1 MVHKKKKKILI
12 NGEFFENNEAKK
24 YLKKFLYSKFFVDKE
39 RRNEII
45 ASLDCRNN
53 KEIFIDGIG
62 FNLKINIEILPTNI
76 YDESGKFVLEKRNKN
91 KEDSK
96 VIQELKND
104 CLTIYNRIIN
114 NKNLFCNVMKKY
126 KENFGKIKQ
135 LNQFCF
141 TEIEKKIVI
150 ELSDGSLYVELGYHS
165 VYFYYDYGKGIINL
179 THFDTSHTIKQVKD
193 DLKMLQKVEKLLVEK
208 YS

>member
-12 NGEFFENNEAKK
+12 DGEIFESNEVKK
-24 YLKKFLYSKFFVDKE
+24 YLKKFLYSKFVDKE

-45 ASLDCRNN
+45 VSLDCRNN
-53 KEIFIDGIG
+53 KEIFIDGLE
-62 FNLKINIEILPTNI
+62 FSLKISIEILPTNI
-76 YDESGKFVLEKRNKN
+76 YDENGKFVLEKRNKN
-91 KEDSK
+91 KKNSK
-96 VIQELKND
+96 VIRELKND
-104 CLTIYNRIIN
+104 CLIVYNRIIN

-150 ELSDGSLYVELGYHS
+150 ELSDGSLHMEIGYYN
-165 VYFYYDYGKGIINL
+165 VYFYYDAGEGLINL

>member
-12 NGEFFENNEAKK
+12 DGEIFESNEVKK
-24 YLKKFLYSKFFVDKE
+24 YLKKFLYSKFVDKK

-53 KEIFIDGIG
+53 KEIFIDGLE
-62 FNLKINIEILPTNI
+62 FNLKISIEILPTNI
-76 YDESGKFVLEKRNKN
+76 YDENGKFVLEKRNENKKN
-91 KEDSK
+91 SK

-104 CLTIYNRIIN
+104 CLLIYNRIIN

-126 KENFGKIKQ
+126 KENIDKIKQ

-141 TEIEKKIVI
+141 TEIEKRIVI
-150 ELSDGSLYVELGYHS
+150 NLPDGSLHVEFGYHS
-165 VYFYYDYGKGIINL
+165 VCFYYDAGEGLINL
-179 THFDTSHTIKQVKD
+179 ANFDTSHTIKQVKD

>member
-12 NGEFFENNEAKK
+12 DGEIFESNEVKK
-24 YLKKFLYSKFFVDKE
+24 YLKKFLYSKFVDKE

-53 KEIFIDGIG
+53 KEIFIDGLE
-62 FNLKINIEILPTNI
+62 FSLKISIEILPTNI
-76 YDESGKFVLEKRNKN
+76 YDESGKFVLEKRNENKKN
-91 KEDSK
+91 SK
-96 VIQELKND
+96 VIQEIKND
-104 CLTIYNRIIN
+104 CLLIYNRIIN
-114 NKNLFCNVMKKY
+114 NKKLFNDVMKKY

-165 VYFYYDYGKGIINL
+165 VYFYYDYGKEIINL

-193 DLKMLQKVEKLLVEK
+193 DLKMLQKVEKLLIEK

>member
-12 NGEFFENNEAKK
+12 DGEIFESNEVKK
-24 YLKKFLYSKFFVDKE
+24 YLKKFLYSKFVDKE

-53 KEIFIDGIG
+53 KEIFIDGLE
-62 FNLKINIEILPTNI
+62 FSLKISIEILPTNI
-76 YDESGKFVLEKRNKN
+76 YDENGKFVLEKRNENKKN
-91 KEDSK
+91 SK

-104 CLTIYNRIIN
+104 CLIVYNRIIN

-150 ELSDGSLYVELGYHS
+150 ELSDGSLHVELGYHS
-165 VYFYYDYGKGIINL
+165 VYFYYDYGKEIINL
-179 THFDTSHTIKQVKD
+179 ANFDNSHTLKQVKD

>member
-12 NGEFFENNEAKK
+12 DGEIFESNEVKK
-24 YLKKFLYSKFFVDKE
+24 YLKKFLYSKFVDKE

-53 KEIFIDGIG
+53 KEIFIDGLE
-62 FNLKINIEILPTNI
+62 FSLKISIEILPTNI
-76 YDESGKFVLEKRNKN
+76 YDENGKFVLEKRNKN
-91 KEDSK
+91 KKNSK

-104 CLTIYNRIIN
+104 CLLIYNRIIN
-114 NKNLFCNVMKKY
+114 NKKLFNDVMKKY
-126 KENFGKIKQ
+126 KENIDKIKQ

-141 TEIEKKIVI
+141 TEIEKRIVI
-150 ELSDGSLYVELGYHS
+150 NLPDGSLHVELGYHS
-165 VYFYYDYGKGIINL
+165 VCFYYDAGEGLINL
-179 THFDTSHTIKQVKD
+179 ANFDTSHTIKQVKD

>member
-12 NGEFFENNEAKK
+12 DGEIFESNEVKK
-24 YLKKFLYSKFFVDKE
+24 YLKKFLYSKFVDKE

-53 KEIFIDGIG
+53 KEIFIDGVEFG
-62 FNLKINIEILPTNI
+62 LKISIEILPTNI

-104 CLTIYNRIIN
+104 CLI
-114 NKNLFCNVMKKY
+114 KK
-126 KENFGKIKQ
+126 
-135 LNQFCF
+135 C
-141 TEIEKKIVI
+141 
-150 ELSDGSLYVELGYHS
+150 
-165 VYFYYDYGKGIINL
+165 
-179 THFDTSHTIKQVKD
+179 
-193 DLKMLQKVEKLLVEK
+193 LQH
-208 YS
+208 

>member
-12 NGEFFENNEAKK
+12 DGEIFENNEVKK
-24 YLKKFLYSKFFVDKE
+24 YLKQFLYSKFVDKK

-53 KEIFIDGIG
+53 KEIFIDGLE
-62 FNLKINIEILPTNI
+62 FNLKISIEILPTNI
-76 YDESGKFVLEKRNKN
+76 YDKNGKFVLEKRNKN
-91 KEDSK
+91 KKNSK

-104 CLTIYNRIIN
+104 CLLIYNRIIN
-114 NKNLFCNVMKKY
+114 NKKLFNDVMKKY
-126 KENFGKIKQ
+126 KENIDKIKQ
-135 LNQFCF
+135 LNHASF
-141 TEIEKKIVI
+141 TAMENRFVI
-150 ELSDGSLYVELGYHS
+150 NLPDGSLYVELGYHS
-165 VYFYYDYGKGIINL
+165 VYFYYDAGEGLIKLN
-179 THFDTSHTIKQVKD
+179 HFDTSHTVKQVKD

>member
-12 NGEFFENNEAKK
+12 
-24 YLKKFLYSKFFVDKE
+24 
-39 RRNEII
+39 
-45 ASLDCRNN
+45 
-53 KEIFIDGIG
+53 DGVG

-76 YDESGKFVLEKRNKN
+76 YDESGKFVLEKRNENKKN
-91 KEDSK
+91 SK
-96 VIQELKND
+96 VIQEIKND
-104 CLTIYNRIIN
+104 CLLIYNRIIN
-114 NKNLFCNVMKKY
+114 NKKLFNDVMKKY
-126 KENFGKIKQ
+126 KENIDKIKQ
-135 LNQFCF
+135 LNHFSF
-141 TEIEKKIVI
+141 TAMENRFVI
-150 ELSDGSLYVELGYHS
+150 NLPDSSLHVELGYHS

>member
-12 NGEFFENNEAKK
+12 DGEIFESNEVKK
-24 YLKKFLYSKFFVDKE
+24 YLKEFLYSKFVDKK

-53 KEIFIDGIG
+53 KEIFIDGLEFG
-62 FNLKINIEILPTNI
+62 LKISIEILPTNI

-91 KEDSK
+91 KKNSK

-104 CLTIYNRIIN
+104 CLLIYNRIIN
-114 NKNLFCNVMKKY
+114 NKKLFNDVMKKY
-126 KENFGKIKQ
+126 KENIDKIKQ
-135 LNQFCF
+135 LNHSSF
-141 TEIEKKIVI
+141 TAMENRFIIN
-150 ELSDGSLYVELGYHS
+150 LPDGSLHVELGYHS
-165 VYFYYDYGKGIINL
+165 VYFYYDYGKEIINL
-179 THFDTSHTIKQVKD
+179 ANFDNSHTLKQVKE
-193 DLKMLQKVEKLLVEK
+193 DLDMLQKVEKLLVEK

>member
-1 MVHKKKKKILI
+1 MIHKKKK
-12 NGEFFENNEAKK
+12 NEAKK
-24 YLKKFLYSKFFVDKE
+24 YLKKFLYSKFVDKE

-53 KEIFIDGIG
+53 KEIFIDGLE
-62 FNLKINIEILPTNI
+62 FSLKISIEILPTNI
-76 YDESGKFVLEKRNKN
+76 YDRNGKFVLEKRNKN
-91 KEDSK
+91 KKNSK

-104 CLTIYNRIIN
+104 CLLIYNRIIN
-114 NKNLFCNVMKKY
+114 NKKLFNDVMKKY
-126 KENFGKIKQ
+126 KENIDKIKQ

-141 TEIEKKIVI
+141 TEIEKRIVI
-150 ELSDGSLYVELGYHS
+150 NLPDGSLHVELGYHS
-165 VYFYYDYGKGIINL
+165 VCFYYDAGEGLINL
-179 THFDTSHTIKQVKD
+179 ANFDTSHTIKQVKD

>member
-12 NGEFFENNEAKK
+12 DGELFENNEAKK
-24 YLKKFLYSKFFVDKE
+24 YLKEFLYSKFVNKE

-53 KEIFIDGIG
+53 KEIFIDGLE
-62 FNLKINIEILPTNI
+62 FNLKISIEILPTNI
-76 YDESGKFVLEKRNKN
+76 YDESGKFVLEKRNENKKN
-91 KEDSK
+91 SK
-96 VIQELKND
+96 VIQEFKND
-104 CLTIYNRIIN
+104 CLLIYNRIIN
-114 NKNLFCNVMKKY
+114 NKKLFNDVMKKY
-126 KENFGKIKQ
+126 KENIDKIKQ

-141 TEIEKKIVI
+141 TEIEKRIVI
-150 ELSDGSLYVELGYHS
+150 NLPDGSLHVELGYHS
-165 VYFYYDYGKGIINL
+165 VCFYYDAGEGLINL
-179 THFDTSHTIKQVKD
+179 ANFDTSHTIKQVKD

>member
-12 NGEFFENNEAKK
+12 DGEIFESNEVKK
-24 YLKKFLYSKFFVDKE
+24 YLKEFLYSKFVNKE

-53 KEIFIDGIG
+53 KEIFIDGLE

-76 YDESGKFVLEKRNKN
+76 YDNNGKFVLEKRNKN

-150 ELSDGSLYVELGYHS
+150 ELSDGSLHVELGYHS
-165 VYFYYDYGKGIINL
+165 VYFYYDYGKEIISL
-179 THFDTSHTIKQVKD
+179 DHFDNSHTIKQVKD

>member
-12 NGEFFENNEAKK
+12 DGEIFESNEVKK
-24 YLKKFLYSKFFVDKE
+24 YLKKFLYSKFVDKE

-53 KEIFIDGIG
+53 KEIFINGLE
-62 FNLKINIEILPTNI
+62 FNLKISIEILPTNI

-91 KEDSK
+91 KKNSK

-104 CLTIYNRIIN
+104 CLLIYNRIIN
-114 NKNLFCNVMKKY
+114 NRKLFNDVMKKY
-126 KENFGKIKQ
+126 KENIDKIKQ
-135 LNQFCF
+135 LNQSSF
-141 TEIEKKIVI
+141 TAMKNRFIIN
-150 ELSDGSLYVELGYHS
+150 LPDGSLHVELGYHS
-165 VYFYYDYGKGIINL
+165 VYFYYDYGKEIISL
-179 THFDTSHTIKQVKD
+179 DHFDNSHILKQVKE
-193 DLKMLQKVEKLLVEK
+193 DLDMLQKVEKLLVEK

>member
-12 NGEFFENNEAKK
+12 DGEIFESNEVKK
-24 YLKKFLYSKFFVDKE
+24 YLKKFLYSKFVDKE

-53 KEIFIDGIG
+53 KEIFIDGLE
-62 FNLKINIEILPTNI
+62 FSLKISIEILPTNI

-104 CLTIYNRIIN
+104 CLIVYNRILN
-114 NKNLFCNVMKKY
+114 NKKLYNDVMKKY
-126 KENFGKIKQ
+126 KENIDKIKQ
-135 LNQFCF
+135 LNHASF
-141 TEIEKKIVI
+141 TAMENRFVI
-150 ELSDGSLYVELGYHS
+150 NLPDGSLHVELGYHS
-165 VYFYYDYGKGIINL
+165 VYFYYDAGEGLINL
-179 THFDTSHTIKQVKD
+179 ANFDNSYILKQVKA
-193 DLKMLQKVEKLLVEK
+193 DLDMLQKVEKLLVEK

>member
-12 NGEFFENNEAKK
+12 DGEIFESNEVKK
-24 YLKKFLYSKFFVDKE
+24 YLKKFLYSKFVDKE

-53 KEIFIDGIG
+53 KEIFIDGLG
-62 FNLKINIEILPTNI
+62 FSLKISIEILPTNI

-91 KEDSK
+91 KKNSK

-104 CLTIYNRIIN
+104 CLLIYNRIIN
-114 NKNLFCNVMKKY
+114 NKKLFNDVMKKY
-126 KENFGKIKQ
+126 KENIDKIKQ
-135 LNQFCF
+135 LNQSSF
-141 TEIEKKIVI
+141 TAMENRFIIN
-150 ELSDGSLYVELGYHS
+150 LPDGSLHVELGYHS
-165 VYFYYDYGKGIINL
+165 VYFHYDYGKEIISL
-179 THFDTSHTIKQVKD
+179 DHFDNSHTLKQVKE
-193 DLKMLQKVEKLLVEK
+193 DLDMLQKVEKLLVEK

>member
-12 NGEFFENNEAKK
+12 DGEIFESNEVKK
-24 YLKKFLYSKFFVDKE
+24 YLKKFLYSKFVDKE

-53 KEIFIDGIG
+53 KEIFIDGLE
-62 FNLKINIEILPTNI
+62 FNLKISIEILPTNI
-76 YDESGKFVLEKRNKN
+76 YDENGKFVLEKRNKN

-165 VYFYYDYGKGIINL
+165 VYFYYYHEKEIINL
-179 THFDTSHTIKQVKD
+179 YNFYTSHTLKQVKD

>member
-1 MVHKKKKKILI
+1 MV
-12 NGEFFENNEAKK
+12 
-24 YLKKFLYSKFFVDKE
+24 KFLYFKFVDKE

-53 KEIFIDGIG
+53 KEIFIDGLE
-62 FNLKINIEILPTNI
+62 FSLKISIEILPTNI
-76 YDESGKFVLEKRNKN
+76 YDENGKFVLEKRNKN
-91 KEDSK
+91 KENSK

-104 CLTIYNRIIN
+104 CLIVYNRIIN

-150 ELSDGSLYVELGYHS
+150 ELSDGSLHMEIGYYN

>member
-12 NGEFFENNEAKK
+12 DGEIFESNEVKK
-24 YLKKFLYSKFFVDKE
+24 YLKKFLYSKFVDKE

-62 FNLKINIEILPTNI
+62 FCLKINIEILPTNI
-76 YDESGKFVLEKRNKN
+76 YDENGKFVLEKRNENKKN
-91 KEDSK
+91 SK
-96 VIQELKND
+96 VIQKIKND
-104 CLTIYNRIIN
+104 CLIVYNRIIN
-114 NKNLFCNVMKKY
+114 NKKLFNDVMKKY
-126 KENFGKIKQ
+126 KENIDKIKQ
-135 LNQFCF
+135 LNHASF
-141 TEIEKKIVI
+141 TAMENRFVI
-150 ELSDGSLYVELGYHS
+150 DLPDGSLHVELGYHS
-165 VYFYYDYGKGIINL
+165 VYFYYDAGEGLINL

>member
-24 YLKKFLYSKFFVDKE
+24 YLKEFLYSKFVDKE

-76 YDESGKFVLEKRNKN
+76 YDGNGKFVLEKRNENKKN
-91 KEDSK
+91 SK

-141 TEIEKKIVI
+141 AEIEKKIVI
-150 ELSDGSLYVELGYHS
+150 ELPDGSLHVEFGYHS
-165 VYFYYDYGKGIINL
+165 VYFYYDYGEEIVNL
-179 THFDTSHTIKQVKD
+179 YHFDTSHTLKQVKD